1 MQKLAFSR
9 WIYFTYVQN
18 YFSGPMAIAPMG
30 PPLGRTVPN
39 ERNCNVKPRLSAM
52 VIHPG
57 GVHAHRGTFLGE
69 QKSAVTSVCVCL
81 SVPRR
86 LRDAKTPQPLHGGE
100 RKHDCSAR
108 HWDVSY
114 SSTVLWTETIC
125 IPRAQRCWAPGGA
138 TACNHGYRFNHSC
151 KDVGEKM
158 KTLKKVKK

>member
-30 PPLGRTVPN
+30 LPLGRTVPN

-52 VIHPG
+52 VIHRGGGYMPT
-57 GVHAHRGTFLGE
+57 GVHSWGSKRGRSRLFLCVCQSLGDCVTPRRRSRCRRCVVGRESTTAQRGIGTFRIPP
-69 QKSAVTSVCVCL
+69 L
-81 SVPRR
+81 SSGV
-86 LRDAKTPQPLHGGE
+86 
-100 RKHDCSAR
+100 
-108 HWDVSY
+108 
-114 SSTVLWTETIC
+114 WTETIC

-151 KDVGEKM
+151 KDVGEK
-158 KTLKKVKK
+158 K